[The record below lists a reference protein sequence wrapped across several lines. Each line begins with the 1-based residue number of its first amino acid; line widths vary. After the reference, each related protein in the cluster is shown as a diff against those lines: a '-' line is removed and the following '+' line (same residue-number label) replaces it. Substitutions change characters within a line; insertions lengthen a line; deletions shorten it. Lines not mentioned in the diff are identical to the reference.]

1 METFKFAIPEE
12 SNGIIIE
19 NVSRLR
25 KIEGKLRELLY
36 KENYTETIVPTFEY
50 VELYKS
56 IYKNIDESTLFK
68 YVSKDGKD
76 IDLRWDFT
84 IPIARHYVSQQI
96 NKIARY
102 CYFGKIYRKERQHKG
117 KSSEIYQAGF
127 ELIGKKGI
135 EGEIESLSIMQKSL
149 PIFGLKDLK
158 IELGSASLYK
168 RLCELVGDKEIFSNL
183 ILQKNISGLKNF
195 VEERNIEQRLGE
207 FIVKLPRL
215 NGDINMLIQIMSTI
229 HDKELLDS
237 MNELKT
243 LYEKMN
249 MKNQDLFDLAFVP
262 NMEYYTGIVFKVY
275 SQYSSEAII
284 SGGRYDALYGS
295 FGKETPAIGMAYY
308 LDNILK
314 AIERAGE
321 KNG

>member
-1 METFKFAIPEE
+1 MKKIILKTFGILLIAI
-12 SNGIIIE
+12 
-19 NVSRLR
+19 
-25 KIEGKLRELLY
+25 LL
-36 KENYTETIVPTFEY
+36 
-50 VELYKS
+50 LQ
-56 IYKNIDESTLFK
+56 
-68 YVSKDGKD
+68 
-76 IDLRWDFT
+76 
-84 IPIARHYVSQQI
+84 IPVTMA
-96 NKIARY
+96 A
-102 CYFGKIYRKERQHKG
+102 
-117 KSSEIYQAGF
+117 
-127 ELIGKKGI
+127 
-135 EGEIESLSIMQKSL
+135 
-149 PIFGLKDLK
+149 
-158 IELGSASLYK
+158 
-168 RLCELVGDKEIFSNL
+168 
-183 ILQKNISGLKNF
+183 
-195 VEERNIEQRLGE
+195 
-207 FIVKLPRL
+207 
-215 NGDINMLIQIMSTI
+215 
-229 HDKELLDS
+229 DS